1 MEQKIL
7 PVVEVLLV
15 EDNQVVVEEM
25 VLDTFVVWQDQL
37 EEDTRDLGK
46 ITVDPTF
53 SIEIL
58 VH

>member
-1 MEQKIL
+1 M
-7 PVVEVLLV
+7 LLV